1 MKKNKILYF
10 DYWTLG
16 IRNFK
21 LFDHL
26 LKENG
31 CETKLLHL
39 NSWRGI
45 EGANHAEIDGISC
58 YDIKYY
64 KTNLLYK
71 VLKAERP
78 TAVVMLNASFITDRA
93 IILACKKLGIKSI
106 YFMHGDIM
114 REEFK
119 ETTVASINKRIT
131 QSSNIKKVFTHLTST
146 VFNYLYSTGQ
156 LGLSYLLRLHP
167 YKVIVNTYINPGSYM
182 FFPPAS
188 FDIKPDLALVYGEL
202 DRKFLAEKFNDD
214 NYVKIVGN
222 PDLDAY
228 FEREAQ
234 LSDEK
239 EIFLSTNRIPLNRPY
254 VTYIEEGFV
263 EGNFWKNEYRIK
275 FITEISTVCFEEG
288 YNLVIKLHP
297 HTAKGPY
304 RSSLDLVKNVII
316 LDQSDLAKLIYF
328 SEICVCH
335 FSTAMIFPILLGKPL
350 IVPRWGESAKLLT
363 LYSDKEVTFAPTLD
377 AFRER
382 IRKKDFRYD
391 RTVYLNNYV
400 PFRDG
405 KTRERIAAHIMDLV
419 N

>member
-1 MKKNKILYF
+1 MTKKKILYF

-16 IRNFK
+16 IKNFK
-21 LFDHL
+21 LFDQL
-26 LKENG
+26 LKDNG

-45 EGANHAEIDGISC
+45 ECSDHMEIDGISC

-64 KTNLLYK
+64 KTKFLYK
-71 VLKAERP
+71 VLKIERP
-78 TAVVMLNASFITDRA
+78 TAVVMLNASFITDRT
-93 IILACKKLGIKSI
+93 IILACKKLRIKSI
-106 YFMHGDIM
+106 FFMHGDIM

-119 ETTVASINKRIT
+119 ETTVESINKRIT
-131 QSSNIKKVFTHLTST
+131 QSSSIKKVFTHLTST

-156 LGLSYLLRLHP
+156 LGLSYLLRLHA
-167 YKVIVNTYINPGSYM
+167 YKVIVNTYVNPGNYM

-188 FDIKPDLALVYGEL
+188 FDIKPDMALVYGEL
-202 DRKFLAEKFNDD
+202 DRKFLAKKFNDD

-222 PDLDAY
+222 ADLDDY
-228 FEREAQ
+228 FKKQSR
-234 LSDEK
+234 LRDGK
-239 EIFLSTNRIPLNRPY
+239 EVFFNMNHIPLNTPY
-254 VTYIEEGFV
+254 VTYIEESLV
-263 EGNFWKNEYRIK
+263 EGNFWSSEYRIK

-288 YNLVIKLHP
+288 YNLVVKLHP
-297 HTAKGPY
+297 HTAKGPN
-304 RSSLDLVKNVII
+304 RDSLDQLKNVII
-316 LDQSDLAKLIYF
+316 LDQSDLTKLIYF

-350 IVPRWGESAKLLT
+350 IVPRWDESAKLLT
-363 LYSDKEVTFAPTLD
+363 LYSDKEVTFVPTLD

-382 IRKKDFRYD
+382 IRKKDFSYD
-391 RTVYLNNYV
+391 RTVYLNNHV